1 MSDNHPTTPGPQLRA
16 LNAMRALIS
25 AVRNTQAIARE
36 SETAIPRVVL
46 DASLAFLN
54 STLDIA
60 DREEREA
67 RIALIGGSHFGAD
80 AR

>member
-16 LNAMRALIS
+16 LNAMRVLIK
-25 AVRNTQAIARE
+25 AAANAR
-36 SETAIPRVVL
+36 SLTRSHETASQRIAL
-46 DASLAFLN
+46 DAA
-54 STLDIA
+54 LDIA

-67 RIALIGGSHFGAD
+67 RRALIGGSHFGAD

>member
-1 MSDNHPTTPGPQLRA
+1 MSDNQPTTPGPQLRA
-16 LNAMRALIS
+16 LNAMRVLIK
-25 AVRNTQAIARE
+25 AATNAR
-36 SETAIPRVVL
+36 SLTRSHETASQRIAL
-46 DASLAFLN
+46 DAA
-54 STLDIA
+54 LDIA